1 MMLDKMDWQTVGLL
15 ALTLLAYWAC
25 SALFGRPAQAGGAP

>member
-1 MMLDKMDWQTVGLL
+1 MDKIDWQTAGLL

-25 SALFGRPAQAGGAP
+25 STLFGGAP

>member
-1 MMLDKMDWQTVGLL
+1 MLDKMDWQTVGLL

-25 SALFGRPAQAGGAP
+25 SVPFGGAP